1 LSDPDVEYSKNLP
14 ANFLEDLLLL
24 SNKHQIGKAGFAM
37 QVPKQEEFINP
48 FMRLD
53 EKLWKMEDWEKQ
65 FWTKKIDNV
74 NGNDVYLTTLDT
86 QFALYNKNFFDP
98 NDRYTALRV
107 AGSFTSRHLGLYKET
122 IVPEDEEIYYRR
134 SAKYSY
140 FQGMISEEGDP
151 IISLTVHEYT
161 KLVEHKESLDRNLTK
176 ITLERDYLNQ
186 EIQKIYN
193 SKSWKLLLIP
203 RTLKRLLKLSRKKIN
218 KI

>member
-1 LSDPDVEYSKNLP
+1 
-14 ANFLEDLLLL
+14 
-24 SNKHQIGKAGFAM
+24 
-37 QVPKQEEFINP
+37 
-48 FMRLD
+48 
-53 EKLWKMEDWEKQ
+53 
-65 FWTKKIDNV
+65 
-74 NGNDVYLTTLDT
+74 
-86 QFALYNKNFFDP
+86 
-98 NDRYTALRV
+98 
-107 AGSFTSRHLGLYKET
+107 
-122 IVPEDEEIYYRR
+122 
-134 SAKYSY
+134 
-140 FQGMISEEGDP
+140 MISEEGDP